1 MNKKEKLLWLKSL
14 YEEELSEIREKENS
28 LLGSCSEDFAN
39 YLDTKKDW
47 YRDQLRK
54 IEKELRKMD

>member
-1 MNKKEKLLWLKSL
+1 MKKERLLWLKSL
-14 YEEELSEIREKENS
+14 YEEELAEIREKENS
-28 LLGSCSEDFAN
+28 LLGSCGEAFAD

-54 IEKELRKMD
+54 IEKELREMD